1 MTGGNSDQLH
11 SVADSRRLSINLPAA
26 VLNELRNLSET
37 SQRSMTELVR
47 VAFALAKV
55 AYDETGRGN
64 KLVVTD
70 DNGKTLK
77 ELVIPR

>member
-1 MTGGNSDQLH
+1 MPSENADQIQ
-11 SVADSRRLSINLPAA
+11 SAAESRRLSINLPAT
-26 VLNELRNLSET
+26 VFDELRNLSEA
-37 SQRSMTELVR
+37 SHRSMTELVR

-55 AYDETGRGN
+55 AYDETERGN

-70 DNGKTLK
+70 NRGRTLK